1 MESIIKGITINRRIM
16 GALRANGIVYGIVDV
31 NTGRFMSTSDDE
43 EMIDIPSLW
52 AKEDAYTMFDYY
64 DDGVIN
70 PMIVKFIG
78 EDD

>member
-16 GALRANGIVYGIVDV
+16 GALRTNGIVYGIVDV

-43 EMIDIPSLW
+43 EMTDIPSLW
-52 AKEDAYTMFDYY
+52 AKEDAYIMFDYY

>member
-1 MESIIKGITINRRIM
+1 MESIIKGITINHRIM

-52 AKEDAYTMFDYY
+52 TKEDAYIMFDYY
-64 DDGVIN
+64 DDGVIA

-78 EDD
+78 DDD

>member
-52 AKEDAYTMFDYY
+52 TKEDAYLMFDYY